1 MNSNIVFTG
10 TDHINDIDIELRDIQ
25 KRRDSNNYKTGLYI
39 EILVTKHVEVV
50 VKSGN
55 DTLVFHIIEL

>member
-1 MNSNIVFTG
+1 MNSNILFTG

-25 KRRDSNNYKTGLYI
+25 KRRNSNNYKTGLCI

>member
-25 KRRDSNNYKTGLYI
+25 KRRNSNNYKAGLCI

-55 DTLVFHIIEL
+55 DTLVTHIIEL